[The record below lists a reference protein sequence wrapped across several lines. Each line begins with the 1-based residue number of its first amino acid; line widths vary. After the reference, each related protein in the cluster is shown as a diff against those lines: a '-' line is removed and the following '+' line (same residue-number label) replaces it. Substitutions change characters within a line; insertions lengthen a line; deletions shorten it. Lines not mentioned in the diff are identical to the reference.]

1 MAEIHATAFVAE
13 GAHLGEGV
21 NIGPFCVIGENV
33 SIGAGT
39 RLRSHVVIE
48 GHTEI
53 GENCQIFPFASLGH
67 APQDLRYKGE
77 DTTLKIGSGN
87 IIREYVSMNRGTPEG
102 NGVTTV
108 GSDGMFMT
116 GSHVAHDCTVGSQV
130 VFANNATIGGH
141 CEVGDFAILGGLCAV
156 HQMVRIGRYAFIGG
170 LAGVEYD
177 VIPYG
182 SVLGN
187 RAYLGG
193 LNIVGLKRRGISR
206 EAIHN
211 LRRAYRLIFFGEGTL
226 TERVEKVVEGFQD
239 DEAVQEITAF
249 IRAQSAR
256 ALCVPKQLKTTA
268 A

>member
-1 MAEIHATAFVAE
+1 MADIHATAFVAE
-13 GAHLGEGV
+13 GAQIGEGV
-21 NIGPFCVIGENV
+21 QIGPFCVIGENV

-39 RLRSHVVIE
+39 HLRSHVVIE
-48 GHTEI
+48 GRPEI
-53 GENCQIFPFASLGH
+53 GENCPIFPFASLGH

-77 DTTLKIGSGN
+77 DTALKIGSGN
-87 IIREYVSMNRGTPEG
+87 IIREYVSMNRGTV
-102 NGVTTV
+102 NGKSLTTV
-108 GSDGMFMT
+108 GDNCMFMT
-116 GSHVAHDCTVGSQV
+116 GSHVAHDCVVGNQV

-156 HQMVRIGRYAFIGG
+156 HQTVRIGRYAFIGG

-177 VIPYG
+177 VIPFG

-193 LNIVGLKRRGISR
+193 LNIIGLKRRGISR

-226 TERVEKVVEGFQD
+226 TERVETVAEGFHE
-239 DEAVQEITAF
+239 DESVQEIVGF
-249 IRAQSAR
+249 IRAKSAR
-256 ALCVPKQLKTTA
+256 ALCVPKPMKPA
-268 A
+268 